1 MAGSAPDYYKI
12 LGVSRSATQEEIKKA
27 FRKLAQKHHPDAGG
41 DENKFKEINEAYEV
55 LGDEKKR
62 KVYDQ
67 FGSTG
72 GYAGGGVYSGTPSGW
87 PTGGT
92 GSVNVGNVNLG
103 DLGDIFGSFTNW
115 QDILDSIRRGE
126 GAFGTNWD
134 FNFGGTGSAGKGSG
148 KGRTSTPRATKGKD
162 SSATLNISFEEAFAG
177 CEKRITVRVPDQTE
191 TTKITVPIPAGAQD
205 GARVRI
211 KGKGQ
216 PGANGGD
223 PGDLLITLK
232 INPHAYFSRSGSDV
246 VVEVPVTVTE
256 AALGAS
262 IVVPAPDGSKLRVK
276 VPAGTQEGAVIT
288 IPDKGAP
295 RVKAGGNGNLVITV
309 HVVVPKHLND
319 KQRAALEA
327 LRDAGEE
334 SVRSWQ

>member
-1 MAGSAPDYYKI
+1 MAATPDYYKT
-12 LGVSRSATQEEIKKA
+12 LGVSRSASQDEIKKA

-67 FGSTG
+67 FGSVSGAAGGAG
-72 GYAGGGVYSGTPSGW
+72 GYGNVYGGWPGGGVGN
-87 PTGGT
+87 
-92 GSVNVGNVNLG
+92 VNVGNVDLG
-103 DLGDIFGSFTNW
+103 DLGDIFGGFTNW
-115 QDILDSIRRGE
+115 QDILDSIRKGE

-134 FNFGGTGSAGKGSG
+134 FGNIGGSGAGSRAGKRQAAKAS
-148 KGRTSTPRATKGKD
+148 KGRD
-162 SSATLNISFEEAFAG
+162 SSATLNITFEEAFAG
-177 CEKRITVRVPDQTE
+177 CQKNITVRIPGKTDATR
-191 TTKITVPIPAGAQD
+191 ITVPIPAGAVD

-216 PGANGGD
+216 EGTNGGE

-232 INPHAYFSRSGSDV
+232 INPHEWFTRSGADV
-246 VVEVPVTVTE
+246 VVDVPITIAE

-276 VPAGTQEGAVIT
+276 VPSGTQEGAIIT

-295 RVKAGGNGNLVITV
+295 KVKASGNGNLVITV
-309 HVVVPKHLND
+309 HVVVPKTLNTA
-319 KQRAALEA
+319 QRAALEA

>member
-1 MAGSAPDYYKI
+1 MAATPDYYQT
-12 LGVSRSATQEEIKKA
+12 LGVSRSATQDEIKKA

-67 FGSTG
+67 FGATG
-72 GYAGGGVYSGTPSGW
+72 GPGGYGYGGGP
-87 PTGGT
+87 GGFNY
-92 GSVNVGNVNLG
+92 GGMNV
-103 DLGDIFGSFTNW
+103 DLNDIFGGGSW
-115 QDILDSIRRGE
+115 QDILESIRKGE

-134 FNFGGTGSAGKGSG
+134 FNFGRKSAASQ
-148 KGRTSTPRATKGKD
+148 PMKGKD
-162 SSATLNISFEEAFAG
+162 STATLNITFDEAFNG
-177 CEKRITVRVPDQTE
+177 CEKKITVRVPGQTE
-191 TTKITVPIPAGAQD
+191 AQKITVPIPAGAID

-216 PGANGGD
+216 EGVNGGQ

-232 INPHAYFSRSGSDV
+232 ITEHEYFRREGSDV
-246 VVEVPVTVTE
+246 HVKVPVSMAE

-276 VPAGTQEGAVIT
+276 IPAGTQEGALISV
-288 IPDKGAP
+288 PEKGAA
-295 RVKAGGNGNLVITV
+295 RVKGQGKGSLVIEV
-309 HVVVPKHLND
+309 SVVVPKTLTAE
-319 KQRAALEA
+319 QRSALEAFAALE
-327 LRDAGEE
+327 EK

>member
-1 MAGSAPDYYKI
+1 MANSTPDYYKI
-12 LGVSRSATQEEIKKA
+12 LGVSRSATQDEIKKA
-27 FRKLAQKHHPDAGG
+27 FRKLAQKYHPDAGG

-67 FGSTG
+67 FGSVGGAG
-72 GYAGGGVYSGTPSGW
+72 GYGGYGAAGGWPS
-87 PTGGT
+87 GGT
-92 GSVNVGNVNLG
+92 GNVNVGNVNLG

-115 QDILDSIRRGE
+115 QDILESIRKGE

-134 FNFGGTGSAGKGSG
+134 FNFGGSGTGKGG
-148 KGRTSTPRATKGKD
+148 KNRSSAPRATKGKD
-162 SSATLNISFEEAFAG
+162 SSATLNISFEEAFSG

-191 TTKITVPIPAGAQD
+191 ATKITVPIPAGAQD

-216 PGANGGD
+216 AGANGGEA
-223 PGDLLITLK
+223 GDLLITLK
-232 INPHAYFSRSGSDV
+232 ISPHPYFSRSGSDV
-246 VVEVPVTVTE
+246 VVEVPVTISE

-262 IVVPAPDGSKLRVK
+262 VVVPAPDGSKLRVK

-295 RVKAGGNGNLVITV
+295 KVKSGGNGNLVITL
-309 HVVVPKHLND
+309 HVVVPKHLD
-319 KQRAALEA
+319 ERQRAALEA

>member
-72 GYAGGGVYSGTPSGW
+72 AYTGGGVYNGAGGW
-87 PTGGT
+87 PSGGT

-134 FNFGGTGSAGKGSG
+134 FNFGGNGTGKSAK
-148 KGRTSTPRATKGKD
+148 PRATKGKD
-162 SSATLNISFEEAFAG
+162 SSATLNISFEEAFSG

-216 PGANGGD
+216 AGANGGD
-223 PGDLLITLK
+223 AGDLLITLK
-232 INPHAYFSRSGSDV
+232 INPHPYFSRSGSDV
-246 VVEVPVTVTE
+246 VVEVPVTITE

-295 RVKAGGNGNLVITV
+295 KVKAGGKGNLVITV
-309 HVVVPKHLND
+309 HVVVPKSLND

>member
-1 MAGSAPDYYKI
+1 MAGSTPDYYKI

-67 FGSTG
+67 FGSVSG
-72 GYAGGGVYSGTPSGW
+72 PAGGAGAYGGW
-87 PTGGT
+87 PTGGV
-92 GSVNVGNVNLG
+92 GNVNVGNVDLG
-103 DLGDIFGSFTNW
+103 DLGDIFGGFTNW
-115 QDILDSIRRGE
+115 QDILDSIRKGE

-134 FNFGGTGSAGKGSG
+134 FNFGGKGGKRGNVQP
-148 KGRTSTPRATKGKD
+148 KATKGKD
-162 SSATLNISFEEAFAG
+162 STATLNISFEEAFKG
-177 CEKRITVRVPDQTE
+177 CEKNITVRIPGKAD

-216 PGANGGD
+216 EGANGGES
-223 PGDLLITLK
+223 GDLLITLK
-232 INPHAYFSRSGSDV
+232 INPHPYFSRSGSDV
-246 VVEVPVTVTE
+246 VVEVPVTMTE

-262 IVVPAPDGSKLRVK
+262 VVVPAPDGSKLRVK
-276 VPAGTQEGAVIT
+276 VPSGTQEGAIIT

-295 RVKAGGNGNLVITV
+295 KVKATGSGNLVITV
-309 HVVVPKHLND
+309 HVVVPRVLND
-319 KQRAALEA
+319 RQRAALEA
-327 LRDAGEE
+327 FRDLGEE
-334 SVRSWQ
+334 NVRSWQ